1 MFLYQR
7 YLFFNTSLKLG
18 GSSITFDFIVSFSSV
33 ESFTIILKIDLQ
45 SNNSFSVDLPSVV
58 DGFMVLQLVLHGF
71 AYCMGA
77 TFGSV
82 LSSNGVLGSASDRPF
97 RKYC

>member
-1 MFLYQR
+1 MYFG
-7 YLFFNTSLKLG
+7 SG
-18 GSSITFDFIVSFSSV
+18 GSGEFDSIVEVRPSFSSV

-58 DGFMVLQLVLHGF
+58 DGFLVLQLVMHGF